1 MTEKMKLDDLLNDL
15 EILLVDPFQGIL
27 INTLKKDFFEEYK
40 DFDTIT
46 AWECFVDEVNRVNS
60 LVELHDFLVDNLD
73 EIKKV
78 VEKND

>member
-1 MTEKMKLDDLLNDL
+1 MKLDDLLNDL